1 MSIRHGLLALLCS
14 GPKYGYQLRTEFETA
29 TGTTWPLNI
38 GQVYTT
44 LARLE
49 RDGLVAGGGA
59 DDDGRVRYEVTD
71 VGREELRHWFAAPV
85 DHQAR
90 PRDELAIK
98 LALAVTVTD
107 GDVPAIIQAQR
118 TATLRTLQE
127 YTRFKRDAEQSDL
140 SWMLVVD
147 LMIFQAEAEVRWLD
161 HCEATFKRRPGHAR
175 SASTEKAATESAAT
189 VAAPTGAADDERPA
203 RTTRKGSRR

>member
-14 GPKYGYQLRTEFETA
+14 SPKYGYQLRTEFETA

-49 RDGLVAGGGA
+49 RDGLVVGSGA

-71 VGREELRHWFAAPV
+71 VGREELRRWFAAPV

-127 YTRFKRDAEQSDL
+127 YTRLKRDAEQTDL
-140 SWMLVVD
+140 SWTLVVD

-161 HCEATFKRRPGHAR
+161 HCETTFKRRPGRPR
-175 SASTEKAATESAAT
+175 STTASTAPASTAPAGTADMES
-189 VAAPTGAADDERPA
+189 RPA
-203 RTTRKGSRR
+203 RTARRGNRR